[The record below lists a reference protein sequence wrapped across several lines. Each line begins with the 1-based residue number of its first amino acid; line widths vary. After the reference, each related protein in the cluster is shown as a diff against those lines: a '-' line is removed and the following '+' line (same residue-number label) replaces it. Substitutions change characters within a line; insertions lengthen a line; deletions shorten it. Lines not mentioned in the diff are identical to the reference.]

1 MAMTTNDGDDRHD
14 HHHDND
20 AHGGDDTQAIPF
32 QFGPEHSQL
41 ATVLWPLTC
50 VVRSPMAE
58 TTPVLSDASVAEL
71 ADLEQ
76 ATL

>member
-1 MAMTTNDGDDRHD
+1 MAKTTNDGDTENDD
-14 HHHDND
+14 HHDYD

-41 ATVLWPLTC
+41 AAVLWPLTC
-50 VVRSPMAE
+50 VVRSAMVE

-76 ATL
+76 TTL